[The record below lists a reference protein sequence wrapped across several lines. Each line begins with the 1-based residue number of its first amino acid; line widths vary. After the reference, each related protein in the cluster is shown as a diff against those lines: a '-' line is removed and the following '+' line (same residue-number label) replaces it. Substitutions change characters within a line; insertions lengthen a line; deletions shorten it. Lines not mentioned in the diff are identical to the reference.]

1 MNLQRHNKKQSA
13 FTLIEVM
20 LVTGIVLLMLGWGVP
35 NMLRALEKHGIAKAT
50 MDIMDG
56 CKQARALAILKGT
69 MAELVINTDNDSYAL
84 YVRAASNP
92 RLLGPENPGLPED
105 MINPDPMT
113 RNNSLKSRT
122 HFEELDGFRRTLDY
136 NIALEEIWVNF
147 VDLIKE
153 GAGEARIRFFPNGTS
168 DEFMV
173 TVLLNDDR
181 RIIMLD
187 PITGLP
193 SLSDPK
199 HMSY

>member
-56 CKQARALAILKGT
+56 RKQARALAILKGT

-113 RNNSLKSRT
+113 RNNSRKSRT

-153 GAGEARIRFFPNGTS
+153 GAGEARIRFFSQWHVG
-168 DEFMV
+168 
-173 TVLLNDDR
+173 
-181 RIIMLD
+181 
-187 PITGLP
+187 
-193 SLSDPK
+193 
-199 HMSY
+199 

>member
-1 MNLQRHNKKQSA
+1 MNLKRHNTQKA

-35 NMLRALEKHGIAKAT
+35 NMLRALEKHGLAKAT

-56 CKQARALAILKGT
+56 CKQARALAILKGSV
-69 MAELVINTDNDSYAL
+69 AELVINTDNDSYAL
-84 YVRAASNP
+84 YVRQAVNP
-92 RLLGPENPGLPED
+92 RLLGPENPGLPDD
-105 MINPDPMT
+105 MFGPDPLPGAT
-113 RNNSLKSRT
+113 SRRT
-122 HFEELDGFRRTLDY
+122 EKTLEELDGFRRTLDY

-147 VDLIKE
+147 EDLIDK
-153 GAGEARIRFFPNGTS
+153 GASEARIRFFPNGTS

-193 SLSDPK
+193 SLSDPR
-199 HMSY
+199 HMDR

>member
-1 MNLQRHNKKQSA
+1 MNFKRHRQQGA

-69 MAELVINTDNDSYAL
+69 VAELVINTDNDSYAL
-84 YVRAASNP
+84 YVRQAVNP

-105 MINPDPMT
+105 MLNPDPISG
-113 RNNSLKSRT
+113 NNSRKSRT
-122 HFEELDGFRRTLDY
+122 HFEELDGFRRTLEY

-147 VDLIKE
+147 VDLIDE

>member
-1 MNLQRHNKKQSA
+1 MNLKQHHTQRA

-35 NMLRALEKHGIAKAT
+35 NMLRALEKHGISKAT

-69 MAELVINTDNDSYAL
+69 VAELVINTDNDSYAL
-84 YVRAASNP
+84 YVRQASNP

-105 MINPDPMT
+105 MLGPDPLPGAT
-113 RNNSLKSRT
+113 SRRSEKT
-122 HFEELDGFRRTLDY
+122 MEELDGFRRTLDLD
-136 NIALEEIWVNF
+136 IALEEIWVNF
-147 VDLIKE
+147 ENLIEK
-153 GAGEARIRFFPNGTS
+153 GASEARIRFYPNGTS

-173 TVLLNDDR
+173 TVLLNENR

-187 PITGLP
+187 PITGIP
-193 SLSDPK
+193 RLSDPK
-199 HMSY
+199 YMDY